1 MSLEPDATT
10 SRTGARPLIKSVE
23 MRLAA
28 FAFLTLWVP
37 MHAQN
42 PLKLRVDATDATR
55 RLFHVRMSV
64 PVKSGPVTLL
74 YPQWIPGE
82 HAPTGPIA
90 NLVGLKVQG
99 GGNAIPWKRDSVNM
113 FAFHIDVPAG
123 ISAVD
128 VAFDFI
134 APPDAEGFS
143 SGASTTTELAVLNW
157 NQVLLYPQGV
167 PADSLQI
174 QAALKV
180 PPGWRYGTALPIQ
193 RESGNEIEFQPAPLT
208 TIVDSPVSAGAHYKT
223 FDLGTEGD
231 IPHYLHVAADSD
243 RALEAPNEVVE
254 HFRNLVKETGALF
267 GARHY
272 RSYHF
277 LYTLSDHVAHFGLE
291 HHESSDDRTGERS
304 LIDPDV
310 LRASAYL
317 LPHEMVHS
325 WNGKYRRPAGLTAHG
340 QDGGYDVPMKGDL
353 LWVYEGLTNY
363 LGEILAPRSGLWSP
377 EDYRESLAGTAA
389 ELDNKAGRTWR
400 PLEDTAVAAQTLYE
414 SGDDYGSLRRSV
426 DYYPEGT
433 LIWLEA
439 DVLIRQLSKGARSLD
454 DFCRS
459 FHGGASGKIE
469 MKTYEFADV
478 VAALNAVQPYD
489 WAGFLNQRLHS
500 TDSRAPLGGITG
512 SGWKLVYDG
521 VRSDFWKA
529 YEDRRK
535 YADLS
540 YSIGL
545 QVREDG
551 SIVDARYGGPAQKAG
566 VTPAVK
572 LIAVN
577 GRQFTPTVLREAVAA
592 AKPVDLLVKD
602 GEFYKSLHIDYTGGE
617 KYPHLVRDETN
628 PDLLSAIIAAKVKR

>member
-1 MSLEPDATT
+1 MRFATF
-10 SRTGARPLIKSVE
+10 ALLALWAPL
-23 MRLAA
+23 
-28 FAFLTLWVP
+28 
-37 MHAQN
+37 HAQN
-42 PLKLRVDATDATR
+42 AVKLRVDATDAPR
-55 RLFHVRMSV
+55 RLFHVQMSM
-64 PVKSGPVTLL
+64 PAKAGAMTLL

-82 HAPTGPIA
+82 HGPTGPIA

-99 GGNAIPWKRDSVNM
+99 GGKTIAWKRDSVNM
-113 FAFHIDVPAG
+113 FAFHLDVPAG
-123 ISAVD
+123 VTALD

-157 NQVLLYPQGV
+157 NQLLLYPQGSQ
-167 PADSLQI
+167 ADDFQY
-174 QAALKV
+174 QATLKV
-180 PPGWRYGTALPIQ
+180 PSGWRYGTALPIQ
-193 RESGNEIEFQPAPLT
+193 RETGNEIEFKPAALT
-208 TIVDSPVSAGAHYKT
+208 TMVDSPVSAGAHYKT
-223 FDLGTEGD
+223 FDLGTDGGL
-231 IPHYLHVAADSD
+231 PHYLHVAADSD
-243 RALEAPNEVVE
+243 RALEAPADVIE

-304 LIDPDV
+304 LIDPEV

-325 WNGKYRRPAGLTAHG
+325 WNGKYRRPAGLISNGH
-340 QDGGYDVPMKGDL
+340 DGGYDVPMKGDL

-363 LGEILAPRSGLWSP
+363 LGEVLAPRSGLWSA

-400 PLEDTAVAAQTLYE
+400 PLEDTAVAAQVLYE
-414 SGDDYGSLRRSV
+414 AGSDYASLRRSV
-426 DYYPEGT
+426 DYYAEGT

-439 DVLIRQLSKGARSLD
+439 DVLIRELSKGAKSLD
-454 DFCRS
+454 DFCHA

-469 MKTYEFADV
+469 MKPYEFNDV

-500 TDSRAPLGGITG
+500 TDAHAPLGGIEH
-512 SGWKLVYDG
+512 SGWKLQYDA

-529 YEDRRK
+529 YEDRHK
-535 YADLS
+535 FADLT
-540 YSIGL
+540 YSIGA

-551 SIVDARYGGPAQKAG
+551 TIEDVRFGGPAQKAG
-566 VTPAVK
+566 VTPAVHV
-572 LIAVN
+572 IAVN
-577 GRQFTPTVLREAVAA
+577 GRQFTPTVIREAVAS
-592 AKPVDLLVKD
+592 AKPLELLIKD
-602 GEFYKSLHIDYTGGE
+602 GEFYKMFRVDYTGGE
-617 KYPHLVRDETN
+617 KYPHLVRDEAK
-628 PDLLSAIIAAKVKR
+628 PDLLTAIISAKTKG